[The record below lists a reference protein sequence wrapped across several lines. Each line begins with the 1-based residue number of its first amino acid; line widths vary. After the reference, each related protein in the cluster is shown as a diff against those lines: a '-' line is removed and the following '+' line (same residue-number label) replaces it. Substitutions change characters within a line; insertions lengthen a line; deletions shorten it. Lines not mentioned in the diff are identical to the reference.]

1 VILQFPTPEASLP
14 PHSPPRRDKANI
26 CPVEAVAPP
35 SVLQRL
41 IAALQPGAAALGLQ
55 MALAG
60 MIAFFFAQVLRL
72 QYPSWSVFT
81 VIVLLLSRYVGA
93 VEEKAFLRLVGTI
106 LGGVIG
112 YLATGAWQQSPL
124 LYLGTTFVIV
134 TLSVAFFGQSRA
146 PYAFLLTGLTFIVI
160 ASNSMDH
167 PDDSWTYA
175 LARIE
180 EVLLGIVV
188 SMVVQ
193 TTVFPTYANRE
204 FRRVL
209 GTALDELAS
218 ATPLAAGRFGSPRS
232 GLAASLR
239 DFPRL
244 ASEMRTLLRFGAR
257 ESASFRQE
265 IGRHGQTIDLF
276 TRAASLLRSVEPL
289 RPAPEPYRDWLS
301 ADMDRAGRLLSA
313 GWEEL
318 REDGQLGSETRTE
331 LDEVAGRIGTTI
343 VSLRTDPAVQ
353 KLDAAQI
360 VDVSGTLLALRE
372 LRQVMLDLDALWQ
385 TPESLPS
392 REETLALAPPWP
404 DGFWLRHGV
413 RAALAVV
420 TALVIE
426 NWLSPPGGPF
436 MVLCTFTFAALNALS
451 PEGSGD
457 RGTFDYVVLF
467 TLIMAAAS
475 LALIA
480 GTPLMASYAVFNVFI
495 ATWLFLFG
503 YWAHDRNGVTVP
515 MQISFLVLVAIIG
528 LNAEEPVSFQKITG
542 VFFGFVNGFLI
553 ASVYQRVLWPV
564 LPQRQL
570 QRGVTSYL
578 RTVAD
583 CLPAGFDRLPLWQR
597 TKLALT
603 PSQGRVYLKAMAGP
617 ACPDD
622 ERQRLEEYLLTLQ
635 QLVGEISLAVGRFLP
650 ACPPSL
656 AAELS
661 PQVEGQRNLMK
672 SGLNELADAFAAAR
686 PPADRSP
693 EIRTALAGW
702 DQAINLLRTRL
713 REEDADAAT
722 GVTLMGLA
730 SRYRTS
736 LVLLSRAFDEARA
749 LKLSD
754 YLGDV
759 AL

>member
-1 VILQFPTPEASLP
+1 M
-14 PHSPPRRDKANI
+14 
-26 CPVEAVAPP
+26 EAVAPP
-35 SVLQRL
+35 SVLHRL
-41 IAALQPGAAALGLQ
+41 TAALQPGAAALGLQ

-60 MIAFFFAQVLRL
+60 TIAFFFAQVLRL

-81 VIVLLLSRYVGA
+81 VIVLLLARYVGA
-93 VEEKAFLRLVGTI
+93 VGEKAFLRLIGTI

-112 YLATGAWQQSPL
+112 YLATGAWQQSPV
-124 LYLGTTFVIV
+124 LYLTTAFVVVAVSI
-134 TLSVAFFGQSRA
+134 AFFGQSRA
-146 PYAFLLTGLTFIVI
+146 PYAFFLTGITFIVI

-167 PDDSWTYA
+167 PDASWAYA

-193 TTVFPTYANRE
+193 TTVFPSYANRD

-218 ATPLAAGRFGSPRS
+218 ATPLAAGRFSSPQI

-257 ESASFRQE
+257 ESASFRKE

-276 TRAASLLRSVEPL
+276 ARAASLLRSIEPL
-289 RPAPEPYRDWLS
+289 RPAPEPYREQLS
-301 ADMDRAGRLLSA
+301 ADVDRTGQLLA
-313 GWEEL
+313 TGWEEL
-318 REDGQLGSETRTE
+318 RRDGQIGSDTRSG
-331 LDEVAGRIGTTI
+331 LDQVAARIGTTI
-343 VSLRTDPAVQ
+343 VSLRTDPAVR
-353 KLDAAQI
+353 KLEAAEV

-385 TPESLPS
+385 APEIPPP
-392 REETLALAPPWP
+392 RDEGLALAPPWP

-436 MVLCTFTFAALNALS
+436 MVLCAFNFAALNALS

-457 RGTFDYVVLF
+457 RGTFDYIVLF
-467 TLIMAAAS
+467 TIIMAAAS

-480 GTPLMASYAVFNVFI
+480 GTPLLASYAVFNIFI
-495 ATWLFLFG
+495 ATWLFLYG
-503 YWAHDRNGVTVP
+503 YWAYDRNGITVP
-515 MQISFLVLVAIIG
+515 MQVSFLVLISIIG
-528 LNAEEPVSFQKITG
+528 LNAQEPVSFQKITG
-542 VFFGFVNGFLI
+542 TFFGFVNGLLI
-553 ASVYQRVLWPV
+553 ASVYQRLLWPV

-570 QRGVTSYL
+570 QKSVVSYL
-578 RTVAD
+578 RTVAG
-583 CLPAGFDRLPLWQR
+583 CLPGGFDRLPVWQR

-617 ACPDD
+617 TFPPD
-622 ERQRLEEYLLTLQ
+622 ERHRLEEYLLTLQ

-656 AAELS
+656 AAELT
-661 PQVEGQRNLMK
+661 PQLETQRDLIK
-672 SGLNELADAFAAAR
+672 SSLNELADAFTAAR
-686 PPADRSP
+686 PPADRSS
-693 EIRTALAGW
+693 EIRNALAQW
-702 DQAINLLRTRL
+702 DQVINLLRTRL
-713 REEDADAAT
+713 RDQDADAAT

-736 LVLLSRAFDEARA
+736 LVLLGRAYDQART

-754 YLGDV
+754 YMGDV

>member
-1 VILQFPTPEASLP
+1 
-14 PHSPPRRDKANI
+14 
-26 CPVEAVAPP
+26 VEAAAPP
-35 SVLQRL
+35 SAVQRL
-41 IAALQPGAAALGLQ
+41 TAALNPGAAALGLQ

-60 MIAFFFAQVLRL
+60 MVAFFFAQVLRL

-81 VIVLLLSRYVGA
+81 VIVLLLARYVGA
-93 VEEKAFLRLVGTI
+93 VGEKAFLRLIGTI

-112 YLATGAWQQSPL
+112 YLATGGWQQSPAV
-124 LYLGTTFVIV
+124 YLTVAFIV
-134 TLSVAFFGQSRA
+134 STVSIAFFGQSRA
-146 PYAFLLTGLTFIVI
+146 PYAFFLTGITFIVI

-167 PDDSWTYA
+167 PEASWAYA

-193 TTVFPTYANRE
+193 TTVFPSYANRD

-209 GTALDELAS
+209 GTALDELTM
-218 ATPLAAGRFGSPRS
+218 ATPLGAGRFSSSGS
-232 GLAASLR
+232 GLAAAVR

-257 ESASFRQE
+257 ESAGFRKE

-276 TRAASLLRSVEPL
+276 ARAASLLRSIEPL
-289 RPAPEPYRDWLS
+289 RPAPEPYRGRLS
-301 ADMDRAGRLLSA
+301 ADVDRAGQLLA
-313 GWEEL
+313 TGWEEL
-318 REDGQLGSETRTE
+318 GRDGQLGSETRSE
-331 LDEVAGRIGTTI
+331 LDQVAGRIGATI
-343 VSLRTDPAVQ
+343 VSLRTDPAVE
-353 KLDAAQI
+353 KLEAAQV
-360 VDVSGTLLALRE
+360 VDVSGILLALRE

-385 TPESLPS
+385 EPGSPPPRDEG
-392 REETLALAPPWP
+392 LALAPPWP
-404 DGFWLRHGV
+404 DAFWVRHGV
-413 RAALAVV
+413 RAGLAVV

-436 MVLCTFTFAALNALS
+436 MVLCAFNFAALNALS

-457 RGTFDYVVLF
+457 RGTFDYIVLF
-467 TLIMAAAS
+467 TLIMAGAT

-480 GTPLMASYAVFNVFI
+480 GTPLLASYAVFNIFI

-503 YWAHDRNGVTVP
+503 YWAYDRKGITVP
-515 MQISFLVLVAIIG
+515 MQVSFLVLISIIG
-528 LNAEEPVSFQKITG
+528 LNAQEPVSFQKITG
-542 VFFGFVNGFLI
+542 TFFGFVNGFLI
-553 ASVYQRVLWPV
+553 ASVYQRLLWPV

-570 QRGVTSYL
+570 RHAVTGYL

-583 CLPAGFDRLPLWQR
+583 CLPGGFDHLPLWQR

-603 PSQGRVYLKAMAGP
+603 PSQGRIYLKAMAGP
-617 ACPDD
+617 TCPAG
-622 ERQRLEEYLLTLQ
+622 ERERLENYLLTLQ
-635 QLVGEISLAVGRFLP
+635 QVVGEISLAVGRFLP

-656 AAELS
+656 AAELT
-661 PQVEGQRNLMK
+661 PQVERQRKLIQA
-672 SGLNELADAFAAAR
+672 GLNELADAFAAAR
-686 PPADRSP
+686 PPEDRSG
-693 EIRTALAGW
+693 EVRTALDDW
-702 DQAINLLRTRL
+702 DNAINLLRVRL
-713 REEDADAAT
+713 REQDADAAT

-730 SRYRTS
+730 SRYRTG
-736 LVLLSRAFDEARA
+736 LVLLGRAFEEARE

-754 YLGDV
+754 YMGDV

>member
-1 VILQFPTPEASLP
+1 
-14 PHSPPRRDKANI
+14 
-26 CPVEAVAPP
+26 VEAVAPP
-35 SVLQRL
+35 SVLHRL
-41 IAALQPGAAALGLQ
+41 TAALQPGAAALGLQ

-81 VIVLLLSRYVGA
+81 VIVLLLARYVGA
-93 VEEKAFLRLVGTI
+93 VGEKAFLRLIGTI
-106 LGGVIG
+106 IGGVIG
-112 YLATGAWQQSPL
+112 YLATGAWQQSPV
-124 LYLGTTFVIV
+124 LYLTSAFVVVAVSI
-134 TLSVAFFGQSRA
+134 AFFGQSRA
-146 PYAFLLTGLTFIVI
+146 PYAFFLTGITFIVI

-167 PDDSWTYA
+167 PDASWAYA

-193 TTVFPTYANRE
+193 TTVFPSYANRD

-218 ATPLAAGRFGSPRS
+218 ATPLAAGRFSSPQI

-257 ESASFRQE
+257 ESASFRKE

-276 TRAASLLRSVEPL
+276 ARAASLLRSIEPL
-289 RPAPEPYRDWLS
+289 HPAPEPYRERLS
-301 ADMDRAGRLLSA
+301 SDVDRAGQLLAA

-318 REDGQLGSETRTE
+318 RRNGQIGSDTRSG
-331 LDEVAGRIGTTI
+331 LDQVAARIGTTV

-353 KLDAAQI
+353 KLEAAEV

-385 TPESLPS
+385 APESPPP
-392 REETLALAPPWP
+392 REEGLALAPPWP

-426 NWLSPPGGPF
+426 NWLSPPGGSF
-436 MVLCTFTFAALNALS
+436 MVLCAFNFAALNALS

-457 RGTFDYVVLF
+457 RGTFDYIILF
-467 TLIMAAAS
+467 TIIMAAAS

-480 GTPLMASYAVFNVFI
+480 GTPLLASYAVFNIFI

-503 YWAHDRNGVTVP
+503 YWAYDRKGITVP
-515 MQISFLVLVAIIG
+515 MQVSFLVLVSIIG
-528 LNAEEPVSFQKITG
+528 LNAQEPVSFQKITG
-542 VFFGFVNGFLI
+542 TFFGFVNGFLI
-553 ASVYQRVLWPV
+553 ASVYQRLLWPV

-570 QRGVTSYL
+570 QKSVVSYL

-583 CLPAGFDRLPLWQR
+583 CLPGGFDRLPVWQR

-603 PSQGRVYLKAMAGP
+603 PSQGRVYLQAMAGP
-617 ACPDD
+617 TFPPD
-622 ERQRLEEYLLTLQ
+622 ERHRLEEYLLTLQ

-656 AAELS
+656 AAELT
-661 PQVEGQRNLMK
+661 PQVETQRDLMK

-686 PPADRSP
+686 PPADRAS
-693 EIRTALAGW
+693 EIHNALAAW
-702 DQAINLLRTRL
+702 DQVINLLRARL
-713 REEDADAAT
+713 REQDTDAAT

-736 LVLLSRAFDEARA
+736 LVLLSRAYDEARV

-754 YLGDV
+754 YLGDIS
-759 AL
+759 L